1 MTHRLRFLPL
11 LLLMP
16 LAAAAQDAT
25 TTTLAGPSE
34 ISLLRMV
41 LALAAVLAVL
51 IGGLWLVKRINVPR
65 GAASSMKILGAVA
78 VGQRER
84 VVMLEV
90 LDTVLV
96 LGVTAGEV
104 NTLHQFPRA
113 QLPETPDNHPGSTLK
128 SATGEFAQRLRQHLE
143 RRKS

>member
-1 MTHRLRFLPL
+1 MTHRLRFLP

-113 QLPETPDNHPGSTLK
+113 QLPETPDNHPTSNLK